1 LRFIALLLGIFSIA
15 ALSRPPDAELG
26 GEHRAPLLPRQEF
39 LHAMGAAYQ
48 HLVTDYFWI
57 QAIQAVGRAQTAEE
71 YHDVF
76 DYADLTTDLDPG
88 FIIVYRFCG
97 PAITFN
103 KGRED
108 WVNTEESTRI
118 LEKGVRAAPGHVFL
132 RILLAY
138 NLSYFHKQYERAA
151 RLLEE
156 TSKLPESP
164 RYLPALATRLYAQAG
179 QVEAGLALARS
190 LYETSDD
197 AETRQTFERRIKELE
212 LERTLRTIDAAV
224 VAFHRRSGRL
234 PSALEELVAT
244 GDLPAIPLDPMG
256 GQLILGTDGSSHST
270 ALARRLI
277 VYQP

>member
-1 LRFIALLLGIFSIA
+1 LRLIALLLCISGIA
-15 ALSRPPDAELG
+15 ALSRPPTVEVGA
-26 GEHRAPLLPRQEF
+26 EHRPPLLPRREF
-39 LHAMGAAYQ
+39 LHAIGASYQ
-48 HLVTDYFWI
+48 QLVADYFWI
-57 QAIQAVGRAQTAEE
+57 QAIQAVGRAEIAEE
-71 YHDVF
+71 YRDVF
-76 DYADLTTDLDPG
+76 DYADLATDLDPT
-88 FIIVYRFCG
+88 FITVYRFCG

-118 LEKGVRAAPGHVFL
+118 LEKGVRAAPRDVFL

-156 TSKLPESP
+156 TSKLQGSP

-190 LYETSDD
+190 LYETSEEP
-197 AETRQTFERRIKELE
+197 ETRRNFERRIKELE
-212 LERTLRTIDAAV
+212 LERTLRNIDAAV
-224 VAFHRRSGRL
+224 SSFLRREGRL
-234 PSALEELVAT
+234 PSRLEELVAT
-244 GDLPAIPLDPMG
+244 GDLPALPLDPLG
-256 GQLILGTDGSSHST
+256 GNLILGSDGRSSST
-270 ALARRLI
+270 ALARRLV

>member
-1 LRFIALLLGIFSIA
+1 MRFIALLFSIVGIA
-15 ALSRPPDAELG
+15 ALSRLPDAELSRG
-26 GEHRAPLLPRQEF
+26 HRAPLLPRQEF

-57 QAIQAVGRAQTAEE
+57 QATQAVGRAQTAEE

-76 DYADLTTDLDPG
+76 DYADLATDLDPA

-103 KGRED
+103 RGRED
-108 WVNTEESTRI
+108 WVNTDESTRI
-118 LEKGVRAAPGHVFL
+118 LEKGVRAAPEHVFL
-132 RILLAY
+132 RIMLAY

-156 TSKLPESP
+156 TSKLPGSP

-190 LYETSDD
+190 LYETSEDED
-197 AETRQTFERRIKELE
+197 TKQTFEKRIKELE
-212 LERTLRTIDAAV
+212 LERTLRQVDQAAA
-224 VAFHRRSGRL
+224 AFQRREGRS
-234 PSALEELVAT
+234 PSALAELVAR
-244 GDLPAIPLDPMG
+244 GDLPAIPIDPMG
-256 GQLILGTDGSSHST
+256 GELILGTDGRSHST
-270 ALARRLI
+270 ALSRRLV